1 MRVLSPVGERR
12 RLVEKTLESTA
23 RGRTIG
29 LVNNGFGDKI
39 SGAFFERLQELFRA
53 EASVS
58 EVCSW
63 KKPVFTRP
71 SSEKLIDE
79 VAAASHCAVVGLC
92 A

>member
-12 RLVEKTLESTA
+12 RLTEKKLDNNS
-23 RGRTIG
+23 RSRTIG

-39 SGAFFERLQELFRA
+39 AGAFFARLQELLA
-53 EASVS
+53 LEPSIG
-58 EVCSW
+58 EVRVW

-71 SSEKLIDE
+71 SPEKMIDE
-79 VAAASHCAVVGLC
+79 VAFASHGAIVGLC

>member
-12 RLVEKTLESTA
+12 RFAEKNLGSNA

-39 SGAFFERLQELFRA
+39 AGMFFARLQELLSA
-53 EASVS
+53 EPGVN
-58 EVCSW
+58 EVRVW
-63 KKPVFTRP
+63 RKPLFTRP
-71 SSEKLIDE
+71 SPEQLIDE
-79 VAAASHCAVVGLC
+79 VAAASHQAVVGLC